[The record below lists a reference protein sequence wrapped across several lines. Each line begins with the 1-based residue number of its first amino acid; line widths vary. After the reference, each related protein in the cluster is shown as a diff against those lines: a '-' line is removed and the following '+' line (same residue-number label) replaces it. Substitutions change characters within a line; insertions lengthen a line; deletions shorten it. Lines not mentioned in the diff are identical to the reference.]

1 VLTQCEPRETVVKK
15 RVLIIGAG
23 AQGNVISG
31 VLSKAEDV
39 ESVILGDIDLE
50 RARGVAEFVDPDRIE
65 AIRIDASNVEEMT
78 SLIAGGNFELV
89 VNATLTDFN
98 RSILQAT
105 VNAKTNYLDMASDE
119 YLESSTSET
128 VQEEFLVEQLEWAK
142 AFEDIGKV
150 ALILAGAD
158 SGLSNIMCREAA
170 DELDEIDY
178 IGIKDFGV
186 VECDIP
192 VALWSFESY
201 LDDNWLKGIY
211 WEDGQHKYAE
221 PFSGAE
227 MYDFPPPLNR
237 TGKVVYHL
245 HEEPITIPKFIGKP
259 VKYCDF
265 KLGEPDIDMWEYI
278 INQLRMMDP
287 EPVNIKGVMVS
298 PRDVLLRHVPPTLS
312 PKECTELVRENRLKS
327 QSMFVADVKGRRA
340 GKSLHFK
347 LWTEGPDAA
356 KACGLIPGA
365 NDVSWMT
372 SIPASILS
380 LMILRGQ
387 IEKPGVYPCETLDRE
402 QREIVFN
409 GIREWEITVR
419 KQVTEIA

>member
-1 VLTQCEPRETVVKK
+1 MKK
-15 RVLIIGAG
+15 KVLIIGAG

-31 VLSKAEDV
+31 VLSEEEDV
-39 ESVILGDIDLE
+39 ESVVLGDIDVE
-50 RARGVAEFVDPDRIE
+50 RARGVAEFVDPEKIE
-65 AIRIDASNVEEMT
+65 GVRIDASNVEEMT
-78 SLIAGGNFELV
+78 SLIASGNYDLV

-98 RSILQAT
+98 RSIIQAA

-119 YLESSTSET
+119 YLQASTPET

-142 AFEDIGKV
+142 AFEEIGRIG
-150 ALILAGAD
+150 LILAGAD

-186 VECDIP
+186 VDCDVP

-201 LDDNWLKGIY
+201 LDDSAAKAIY

-227 MYDFPPPLNR
+227 TYDFPPPLNR

-245 HEEPITIPKFIGKP
+245 HEEPITIPRFIGKP

-265 KLGEPDIDMWEYI
+265 KLGEPDIDMWEFL
-278 INQLRMMDP
+278 INQLGMMDR
-287 EPVNIKGVMVS
+287 EPMDIQGAKVS
-298 PRDVLLRHVPPTLS
+298 ARDMFIRHAPRTLT
-312 PKECTELVRENRLKS
+312 PKECVELVRENRLKS
-327 QSMFVADVKGRRA
+327 QCMITADVKGRKA
-340 GKSLHFK
+340 GKSVHFK
-347 LWTEGPDAA
+347 FWTDGPDVA
-356 KACGLIPGA
+356 KACKLIPGA
-365 NDVSWMT
+365 NDVSWIT
-372 SIPASILS
+372 SVPASILS

-387 IEKPGVYPCETLDRE
+387 LKKTGVYPCETLDRE
-402 QREIVFN
+402 EREIVFN
-409 GIREWEITVR
+409 GIREWQITVR
-419 KQVTEIA
+419 KQVTEIV

>member
-1 VLTQCEPRETVVKK
+1 VKK
-15 RVLIIGAG
+15 NVLIIGAG

-31 VLSKAEDV
+31 VLSEAEDV
-39 ESVILGDIDLE
+39 GSIILGDIDAE
-50 RARGVAEFVDPDRIE
+50 RAREVAEFVNPDRIE
-65 AIRIDASNVEEMT
+65 GIRVDASNVEEMT
-78 SLIAGGNFELV
+78 SLIASGSCDLV

-98 RSILQAT
+98 RSILQAA
-105 VNAKTNYLDMASDE
+105 VNAKIDYLDMASDE
-119 YLESSTSET
+119 YLEASTPET
-128 VQEEFLVEQLEWAK
+128 VQEEFLVEQLEFAE
-142 AFEDIGKV
+142 AFEKIGRV

-170 DELDEIDY
+170 DDLDEIDY

-201 LDDNWLKGIY
+201 LDDNWMKAIY

-278 INQLRMMDP
+278 INQLRMMDH

-327 QSMFVADVKGRRA
+327 QSMFVADVKGRKA
-340 GKSLHFK
+340 GKNLHFK

-356 KACGLIPGA
+356 KACGRIPGA

-387 IEKPGVYPCETLDRE
+387 IAKAGVYPCETLDRE
-402 QREIVFN
+402 QREIVFD
-409 GIREWEITVR
+409 GIREWDITVR